1 MIVNKTAVLLIAA
14 SAAVSAWAQAPAA
27 VGKLTGV
34 QGLVTIGAGDK
45 LVNAVTGA
53 PLVVGNRIVTTS
65 SGAATLAF
73 DSGCVVPLK
82 ANESVVVTP
91 GADCKALLASVAPV
105 GGAAGVPVAA
115 AASTGA
121 SSYVLPALLGVGVIA
136 ALAAGGSSDSGSSP
150 PSAPLPPVG
159 GPLPPVSAQ

>member
-1 MIVNKTAVLLIAA
+1 MIMNKTAVLLIAA

-27 VGKLTGV
+27 VGKLSGV

-73 DSGCVVPLK
+73 DSGCVVSLK
-82 ANESVVVTP
+82 ANESITVAP
-91 GADCKALLASVAPV
+91 GADCKAMVASVTPA
-105 GGAAGVPVAA
+105 GAVPVAA
-115 AASTGA
+115 ASAGA

-136 ALAAGGSSDSGSSP
+136 ALAAGGSGGSSS
-150 PSAPLPPVG
+150 PS
-159 GPLPPVSAQ
+159 PVSPQ